1 MINFGSVTA
10 GADQVRLIA
19 QAMTKA
25 GTTDGSAVN
34 TALSSLD
41 YVGAQTE
48 YKFQPTT
55 GAAS

>member
-1 MINFGSVTA
+1 MTAPCGKMINFGSVTA

-25 GTTDGSAVN
+25 GTT
-34 TALSSLD
+34 
-41 YVGAQTE
+41 E